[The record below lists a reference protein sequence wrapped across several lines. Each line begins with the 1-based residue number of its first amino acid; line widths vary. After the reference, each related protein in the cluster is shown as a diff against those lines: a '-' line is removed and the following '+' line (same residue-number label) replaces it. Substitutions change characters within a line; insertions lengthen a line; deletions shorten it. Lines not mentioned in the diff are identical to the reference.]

1 MSEALRTVLLS
12 LGLLVLAT
20 AAYAAGPAYKLEVAG
35 LACPFCAYGI
45 EKKLRSLEGVET
57 IETHIKDGAVIV
69 TMGEGS
75 TLDEA
80 VAKQAI
86 EAAGFTLDGFERV
99 ETSISPHQD

>member
-1 MSEALRTVLLS
+1 MRAALRAALLS

-20 AAYAAGPAYKLEVAG
+20 AAYAAGPAYRLEVAG

-45 EKKLRSLEGVET
+45 EKKLRRLDGVET
-57 IETHIKDGAVIV
+57 IEINIKDGAVIV
-69 TMGEGS
+69 TMEEGA

-86 EAAGFTLDGFERV
+86 EAAGFTLDGFERT
-99 ETSISPHQD
+99 ETSISPNQD